1 MSLININNG
10 CDIDGNWDD
19 NNNKI
24 NEYIINKN
32 KISFFKKKSFT
43 FLIFPPTS
51 FMK

>member
-32 KISFFKKKSFT
+32 KISFFKKK
-43 FLIFPPTS
+43 
-51 FMK
+51 